1 MRPFKDY
8 ETTQTITGSRQLP
21 VGAYICT
28 ILKAEEKVYNT
39 SKGGEWHKLEISFD
53 IAEGEN
59 KGFYAADYRAQTGE
73 DKKWKGVIR
82 LNVPNDD
89 GSEMDAWNKRSFKTN
104 MQAIEESNN
113 GYHWDWNE
121 AQLKNK
127 TVGIVFRS
135 EEWEYNGRSGW
146 RTAAFK
152 FIPAADVKSGNFK
165 IPDPKP
171 LKGKASA
178 PQPVVNASALP
189 DMSDFEDI
197 ISDAPLPF

>member
-1 MRPFKDY
+1 MKPFKDY

>member
-1 MRPFKDY
+1 MKPFKDY

-171 LKGKASA
+171 LNGKAASQA
-178 PQPVVNASALP
+178 STAADLSDFVEVASA
-189 DMSDFEDI
+189 D
-197 ISDAPLPF
+197 LPF

>member
-1 MRPFKDY
+1 MKPFKDY

-21 VGAYICT
+21 VGAYVCT
-28 ILKAEEKVYNT
+28 ILKAEEKVYN
-39 SKGGEWHKLEISFD
+39 SPKGEWHKLEISFD

-59 KGFYAADYRAQTGE
+59 KGFYAVDYRAQTGE

-104 MQAIEESNN
+104 MQAIEESNS

-121 AQLKNK
+121 AQLKGK

-135 EEWEYNGRSGW
+135 EEWEYNGKRGW
-146 RTAAFK
+146 RTAPFK
-152 FIPAADVKSGNFK
+152 MVPAADVKSGNIK

-171 LKGKASA
+171 LNGKAASQA
-178 PQPVVNASALP
+178 STAADLSDFVEVASA
-189 DMSDFEDI
+189 D
-197 ISDAPLPF
+197 LPF